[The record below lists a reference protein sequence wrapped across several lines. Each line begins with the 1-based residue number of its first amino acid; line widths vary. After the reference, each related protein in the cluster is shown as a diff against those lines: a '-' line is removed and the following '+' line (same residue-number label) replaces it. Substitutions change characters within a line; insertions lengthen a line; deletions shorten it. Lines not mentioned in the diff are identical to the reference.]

1 MSFKSIRD
9 TCIEYLNKEDIKR
22 DLKEIIKP
30 IVSTIYNE
38 IYIYILLICFYNVV
52 FIFIVL
58 ANFILLIRVLRPNS
72 NNNGSQTFSHTM

>member
-1 MSFKSIRD
+1 MSFKSIRN

-58 ANFILLIRVLRPNS
+58 ANFILLLRVLSNS
-72 NNNGSQTFSHTM
+72 NNNGMKTFSHNT

>member
-1 MSFKSIRD
+1 MSFKTFRD

-22 DLKEIIKP
+22 DLKEILKP

-38 IYIYILLICFYNVV
+38 IYIYIWLICFYNVV

-58 ANFILLIRVLRPNS
+58 ANFILLVRFLKKTPGEKYI
-72 NNNGSQTFSHTM
+72 